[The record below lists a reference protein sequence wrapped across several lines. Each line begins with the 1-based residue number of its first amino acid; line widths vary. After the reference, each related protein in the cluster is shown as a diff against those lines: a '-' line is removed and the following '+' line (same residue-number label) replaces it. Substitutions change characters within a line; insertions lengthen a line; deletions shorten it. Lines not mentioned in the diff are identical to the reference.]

1 MRTKVTLVLLFLN
14 VALFFFIFAFVRKWQ
29 TDVLWEESRR
39 RVLGPEAAAIQSLD
53 ITGGRLA
60 EPVRLEKRADGW
72 ILTKPIEWPA
82 NSHAVSRMLNE
93 LMFLE
98 HETSF
103 LVKDLA
109 KSGLSLADYG
119 LDRPQLTLTFTA
131 GVAGSGTPSTTT
143 TLQIG
148 DTTKVGN
155 RLYVLSPDG
164 QRIHVVGRS
173 LADSLA
179 LTLDQLRADT
189 VFNIPLFEVR
199 SFNLQTAAS
208 ANLRIRLR
216 REGPAWLFEAPI
228 LARADRTKVELAIN
242 GLDALRARSFV
253 DPAAVGADQTG
264 LANPAYRVT
273 LEGNGRRETLLLGNA
288 LAPAAAE
295 AKPATPETKP
305 PAPEIKPPAPAAP
318 EARPPAAT
326 TPDTKPAAAA
336 PDEPAAEPATNYYA
350 KMEDRAPVFTVAVSD
365 ALFAVL
371 RNAQDQLRDRHL
383 LSFDSRTLTSITL
396 TTPNQPEL
404 TLQRLETGQQPLD
417 TDPWQI
423 VTRTANQAPQTQPAD
438 LAHVRRLI
446 ERLYLLQAEEFL
458 RDAPQAIELEN
469 WGFNRPE
476 RQITLNFSTRGAL
489 AAGALPAGATPAAV
503 TLVLGVASERE
514 NRVYAKL
521 ADEPFVYLVAPE
533 ILRETPVAANYY
545 RDRLLRELPAGAR
558 ITGLTLTDL
567 ATKAVIFSRQLGAGA
582 TWEQVLATEP
592 ADRRAA
598 LEALLEQLRSLRARS
613 FVLETF
619 PPTVEVAGEVRP
631 WRYSLEATLS
641 LVGGPAVQ
649 TAASTLYFTERTGG
663 TTQLAGSPEFNA
675 VFVADQKL
683 IDALFALTF
692 GPHDPG
698 PAASA
703 APAPVDV
710 PAPARPAQP

>member
-14 VALFFFIFAFVRKWQ
+14 VALFFFIFVFVRKWQ
-29 TDVLWEESRR
+29 TDVLWEQSRR

-53 ITGGRLA
+53 ITGGRLG
-60 EPVRLEKRADGW
+60 EPVRLERRPDGW
-72 ILTKPIEWPA
+72 MLTKPIEWPA
-82 NSHAVSRMLNE
+82 NSHAVSRVLNE
-93 LMFLE
+93 LMLLE
-98 HETSF
+98 PETSF

-109 KSGLSLADYG
+109 RSGLSLADYG
-119 LDRPQLTLTFTA
+119 LDKPQLTLTFTA
-131 GVAGSGTPSTTT
+131 GVAGSGTPLTTST
-143 TLQIG
+143 LKIG

-173 LADSLA
+173 LADSLT

-216 REGPAWLFEAPI
+216 REGPTWLFEAPI
-228 LARADRTKVELAIN
+228 LTRADRTKVELAIN
-242 GLDALRARSFV
+242 DLDALRAKSFF

-264 LANPAYRVT
+264 LATPAFRVT
-273 LEGNGRRETLLLGNA
+273 LEGNGRRETLLVGNA
-288 LAPAAAE
+288 VAPAGSPEAKPPAPTPAPAAA
-295 AKPATPETKP
+295 AA
-305 PAPEIKPPAPAAP
+305 PAPA
-318 EARPPAAT
+318 
-326 TPDTKPAAAA
+326 
-336 PDEPAAEPATNYYA
+336 PATGQAPPEPSTDYYA
-350 KMEDRAPVFTVAVSD
+350 RMEDRAPIFTVALPD
-365 ALFAVL
+365 DLFNKL
-371 RNAQDQLRDRHL
+371 RNAQEQLRDRHL

-396 TTPNQPEL
+396 AAPNQPEL
-404 TLQRLETGQQPLD
+404 TLQRLETGQQPLE

-423 VTRTANQAPQTQPAD
+423 VTRLPNQAPQTQPAD

-476 RQITLNFSTRGAL
+476 REITLNFSARGAL
-489 AAGALPAGATPAAV
+489 AAGSPSATATSPAV
-503 TLVLGVASERE
+503 TLLLGVASERE

-521 ADEPFVYLVAPE
+521 ATEPFVYLVDPE
-533 ILRETPVAANYY
+533 ILRETPVTANYY

-567 ATKAVIFSRQLGAGA
+567 QTKVVIYGRRLGDGE
-582 TWEQVLATEP
+582 TWEQALAAEP

-598 LEALLEQLRSLRARS
+598 LEALLAQLRSLRAMS

-619 PPTVEVAGEVRP
+619 PPTVEVGGEVRP

-649 TAASTLYFTERTGG
+649 TATSTLYFTERTGG
-663 TTQLAGSPEFNA
+663 TTQLAGSSEFNA
-675 VFVADQKL
+675 VFAADQKL
-683 IDALFALTF
+683 LDALFALTF

-698 PAASA
+698 P
-703 APAPVDV
+703 
-710 PAPARPAQP
+710 PAPAAGTPPSGPARP

>member
-1 MRTKVTLVLLFLN
+1 MRTKFTLVLLFLN
-14 VALFFFIFAFVRKWQ
+14 AALFFFIFAFVGRWQ
-29 TDVLWEESRR
+29 TDEGIEQIRR

-60 EPVRLEKRADGW
+60 APVHLEKRTEGW
-72 ILTKPIEWPA
+72 MLTRPIEWPA
-82 NSHAVSRMLNE
+82 NAHAVSRMLNE

-119 LDRPQLTLTFTA
+119 LDKPQLTLTFTA
-131 GVAGSGTPSTTT
+131 GVPGAGTPLTTST
-143 TLQIG
+143 LRIG

-216 REGPAWLFEAPI
+216 RDGPAWLFEAPI
-228 LARADRTKVELAIN
+228 LTRADRTKVELAIN
-242 GLDALRARSFV
+242 GLDALRARAFV
-253 DPAAVGADQTG
+253 EPAAAGADQTG
-264 LANPAYRVT
+264 LANPAFRVT
-273 LEGNGRRETLLLGNA
+273 LEGNGRRETLLLGGA
-288 LAPAAAE
+288 VTPAGAEPKPPAAA
-295 AKPATPETKP
+295 
-305 PAPEIKPPAPAAP
+305 PAPGEAAP
-318 EARPPAAT
+318 EPST
-326 TPDTKPAAAA
+326 D
-336 PDEPAAEPATNYYA
+336 YYA
-350 KMEDRAPVFTVAVSD
+350 KMEDRAPVFTVAVPDS
-365 ALFAVL
+365 LFAVL

-383 LSFDSRTLTSITL
+383 LAFDSRTLTAITL
-396 TTPNQPEL
+396 TAPNQPEL
-404 TLQRLETGQQPLD
+404 TLQRLETGQQPQD
-417 TDPWQI
+417 TDPWRI
-423 VTRTANQAPQTQPAD
+423 VTRLPNQAPQTQPAD

-476 RQITLNFSTRGAL
+476 RGITLTFATHGAL
-489 AAGALPAGATPAAV
+489 AAGGPPAAGTPSTV
-503 TLVLGVASERE
+503 TLLLGVASERE

-521 ADEPFVYLVAPE
+521 ANEPFVYLVDPE
-533 ILRETPVAANYY
+533 ILRETPVTANYY

-558 ITGLTLTDL
+558 ITGLVLTDL
-567 ATKAVIFSRQLGAGA
+567 NSKAVLYSRQLAEGA
-582 TWEQVLATEP
+582 TWEQALATEP

-598 LEALLEQLRSLRARS
+598 VEALLEQLRSLRAKD

-619 PPTVEVAGEVRP
+619 PPTVEVGGEARP
-631 WRYSLEATLS
+631 WRYTLEATLS
-641 LVGGPAVQ
+641 LVGGATVQ
-649 TAASTLYFTERTGG
+649 TATSTLYFTERTGG

-675 VFVADQKL
+675 VFAADQKL

-698 PAASA
+698 PSASA
-703 APAPVDV
+703 RTDEP
-710 PAPARPAQP
+710 